1 MMDNTELHMIL
12 PESSCEIPRNN
23 CPLNITVVGGQAE
36 EDSTVRLPFVLNHLR
51 DRIVREQIRTSL
63 NLRGYFFSLQAQ
75 TGKYF

>member
-1 MMDNTELHMIL
+1 MMDNTELHMVL
-12 PESSCEIPRNN
+12 PESLCEIPRDN
-23 CPLNITVVGGQAE
+23 CPLNITVVGGQHSEAAVC
-36 EDSTVRLPFVLNHLR
+36 T